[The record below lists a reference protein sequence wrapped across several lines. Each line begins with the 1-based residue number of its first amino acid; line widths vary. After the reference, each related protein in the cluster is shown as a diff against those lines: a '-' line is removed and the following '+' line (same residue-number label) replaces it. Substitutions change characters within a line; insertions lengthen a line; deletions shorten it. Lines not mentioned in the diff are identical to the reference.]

1 MTLEGRKVVLI
12 DGSGYIFRAFYAL
25 PPMTR
30 PSDGTP
36 VNAVYGFCAMMMK
49 LLRDMPADYLAV
61 VFDAAR
67 KTFRQDIYPA
77 YKATRRETPEDLIP
91 QFPLLRRAVAAFNIA
106 QTEENG
112 YEADDLLATYARL
125 AREAGA
131 QVTVVS
137 ADKDLMQLVGGGT
150 VVFDP
155 MKNRV
160 VGEEQVFEKF
170 GVSPD
175 KVIEVQS
182 LMGDSTDNVPGVP
195 GIGPKTAAQL
205 IAEYGTLENLLAH
218 AGDIKQEKRR
228 QALIDNAE
236 LARISKKLVTL
247 DDRAPVLTPLEG
259 FAVKAPDEAVLTDFM
274 TEMGFKSLIS
284 KVRAFVSETG
294 GTPAPAVVSPATVP
308 VVREVKTAV
317 VRTKDALKSL
327 VPPMIESGLLAL
339 YVPEDACPP
348 VRRKPAGLALS
359 FAAGE
364 AYYIPFGKTAQAQ
377 ASLFD
382 APAPDGEKMTAA
394 EALAVLKPVFESA
407 GVMKI
412 GHDVKAAWHA
422 LSNAAP
428 VSLLPLAD
436 TRVMAYDLDGSAF
449 SLELDDTAQRL
460 LSVEPPDAAA
470 LLKREKVKTEAD
482 LPDEALADVA
492 GRRAEAV
499 FRLHAF
505 LRKRL
510 IDEKRTELY
519 EKFDRPAVAVLYG
532 MERAGVKVDVAAL
545 KALSAE
551 FGTKMAAVEKRIFEE
566 AGEDFNVNSP
576 SQLGRILFE
585 KMKLEGGKKNKTG
598 AYSTD
603 VKVLESLNEQ
613 GVEIA
618 GDILTYRQFAKL
630 KSTYTD
636 ALQTQTDPAG
646 RIHTTLM
653 QTGTLTGR
661 LSSNDP
667 NLQNIPVRSDEGR
680 LIRRAFTAEKG
691 KLLLSADYSQIE
703 LRLMAHVA
711 DVKHLKEAFARGIDI
726 HAATASHVFGVPVEG
741 MDPMIRR
748 RAKAINFGIIY
759 GISAFGLARQIGVER
774 REAQAYIDAYFEKYP
789 EIRAYME
796 KTVAFA
802 RRFGYV
808 ETPFGRRCP
817 IPTINDKNAAIR
829 QYAERSAINAPI
841 QGGAAD
847 ILKKAMLK
855 MPRALADAGL
865 NAAMIL
871 QVHDELIF
879 ETPAGEAERLKETV
893 KNVMENVVPLTVP
906 LIAEAGVAGNWAE
919 AH

>member
-482 LPDEALADVA
+482 LPDEALVDVA